1 MHYMHPMHH
10 IQSIARTMFHVLALV
25 GRLCRRCTVTL
36 ARLAAVATLGLYAMS
51 TDVAAADAH
60 DAASLLARYAELAP
74 QLQNNQFQ
82 RPLYINST
90 ESPDSLKGDIFAVL
104 DYPFA
109 TVNAAFNGPEHWCDM
124 LILHLNTKY
133 CRAASQ
139 GGKNQLMVSVGK
151 KHDQPLADAY
161 RVNFNLAVA
170 GSTPEY
176 LDVVLSARD
185 GPMGTSDY
193 RILLQAVAL
202 PNGRTFMHLTYSYAY
217 GMAARI
223 AMKAYL
229 STVGSGKVGFT
240 RTQGSGEA
248 QYIGGVRGVVERNTM
263 RYYLAID
270 AYLSAV
276 SLPEAQQLDRR
287 LQTWFAAT
295 ERYPRQ
301 LHEVERNEYIEM
313 KRSEYQRQQTAH

>member
-1 MHYMHPMHH
+1 MR
-10 IQSIARTMFHVLALV
+10 SIARMIS
-25 GRLCRRCTVTL
+25 RLPGLR
-36 ARLAAVATLGLYAMS
+36 AAVALAGLCMLS
-51 TDVAAADAH
+51 MHVAAAETR
-60 DAASLLARYAELAP
+60 DAASLLARHGELAP
-74 QLQNNQFQ
+74 QLQNNQFH
-82 RPLYINST
+82 RPLYLNST
-90 ESPDSLKGDIFAVL
+90 ESADSLKGDIYAVL

-170 GSTPEY
+170 ASTPEY

-276 SLPEAQQLDRR
+276 SLPEPQQLDRR
-287 LQTWFAAT
+287 LQAWFAAA

-301 LHEVERNEYIEM
+301 LHEVEHDEYIEM
-313 KRSEYQRQQTAH
+313 KRSEYQRQRTAQ

>member
-1 MHYMHPMHH
+1 M
-10 IQSIARTMFHVLALV
+10 LACLFTT
-25 GRLCRRCTVTL
+25 TVR
-36 ARLAAVATLGLYAMS
+36 A
-51 TDVAAADAH
+51 AAADAH
-60 DAASLLARYAELAP
+60 DAASLLARYGELAP

-82 RPLYINST
+82 RPLYINSS
-90 ESPDSLKGDIFAVL
+90 ESGDSLTGDIFAVL

-109 TVNAAFNGPEHWCDM
+109 TVNTAFNGPDHWCDM

-133 CRAASQ
+133 CRATSQ
-139 GGKNQLMVSVGK
+139 SGKNQLMVSVGK

-161 RVNFNLAVA
+161 RVNFNLAVTA
-170 GSTPEY
+170 STPEY

-276 SLPEAQQLDRR
+276 ALPQAQQLDRR

-301 LHEVERNEYIEM
+301 LHEVERNDYLDM
-313 KRSEYQRQQTAH
+313 KRSEYQRQQTAQ

>member
-1 MHYMHPMHH
+1 MLPRLG
-10 IQSIARTMFHVLALV
+10 ATVALA
-25 GRLCRRCTVTL
+25 GLCTL
-36 ARLAAVATLGLYAMS
+36 S
-51 TDVAAADAH
+51 TEVAAADAH
-60 DAASLLARYAELAP
+60 DAASLLARYHELAS

-82 RPLYINST
+82 RPLYMNST

-104 DYPFA
+104 EYPFA
-109 TVNAAFNGPEHWCDM
+109 TVNTALNGADHWCDM

-139 GGKNQLMVSVGK
+139 NGKNQLLVSVGK

-161 RVNFNLAVA
+161 RVTFNLAIA
-170 GSTPEY
+170 ASTPEY

-217 GMAARI
+217 GLAARI

-229 STVGSGKVGFT
+229 STVGSDKVGFT
-240 RTQGSGEA
+240 RTQGGSA
-248 QYIGGVRGVVERNTM
+248 ASYIGGVRGVVERNTM

-270 AYLSAV
+270 AYLSALA
-276 SLPEAQQLDRR
+276 LPEAQQLDRR

-301 LHEVERNEYIEM
+301 LHEVERQEYIDM
-313 KRSEYQRQQTAH
+313 KRSEYARQRTPQ

>member
-1 MHYMHPMHH
+1 M
-10 IQSIARTMFHVLALV
+10 QSLAKLISRLPGLPGLRTLLALA
-25 GRLCRRCTVTL
+25 GLC
-36 ARLAAVATLGLYAMS
+36 AMS
-51 TDVAAADAH
+51 IDVAAAEAH
-60 DAASLLARYAELAP
+60 DAAGLLARYGELAP

-82 RPLYINST
+82 RPLYLNST
-90 ESPDSLKGDIFAVL
+90 ESADSLKGDIFAVL

-109 TVNAAFNGPEHWCDM
+109 TVNAAFNGPDHWCDM

-133 CRAASQ
+133 CRAASA
-139 GGKNQLMVSVGK
+139 GGKHQLMVSVGK

-161 RVNFNLAVA
+161 RVNFSLAVA
-170 GSTPEY
+170 ASTPDY

-229 STVGSGKVGFT
+229 STVGSDKIGFT
-240 RTQGSGEA
+240 RTQESGEVR
-248 QYIGGVRGVVERNTM
+248 YIGGVRGVVERNTM

-276 SLPEAQQLDRR
+276 GLPEAQQLDRR

-295 ERYPRQ
+295 ERYARQ
-301 LHEVERNEYIEM
+301 LHEVERDEYIGM
-313 KRSEYQRQQTAH
+313 KRSEYQRQRTAQ

>member
-1 MHYMHPMHH
+1 M
-10 IQSIARTMFHVLALV
+10 QSIVRLITALLAMRRNREHRAGSVLAAA
-25 GRLCRRCTVTL
+25 GAAL
-36 ARLAAVATLGLYAMS
+36 ALGMACATPLAAAQATSAVDG
-51 TDVAAADAH
+51 H
-60 DAASLLARYAELAP
+60 DASSLLARYGELTP
-74 QLQNNQFQ
+74 QLQKNQFQ
-82 RPLYINST
+82 RPLVLQST
-90 ESPDSLKGDIFAVL
+90 ESAANLKGDIYAVL

-109 TVNAAFNGPEHWCDM
+109 TVSTAFNGPDHWCDM

-133 CRAASQ
+133 CRAVTQNGKSQ
-139 GGKNQLMVSVGK
+139 LQVNVGK

-161 RVNFNLAVA
+161 RVNFSLAVA
-170 GSTPEY
+170 ASTSDY

-229 STVGSGKVGFT
+229 STVGSDKVGFT
-240 RTQGSGEA
+240 RTQGGGDA

-270 AYLSAV
+270 AYLSALGV
-276 SLPEAQQLDRR
+276 AEPQQLERR

-301 LHEVERNEYIEM
+301 LHEVSRDEYIEM
-313 KRSEYQRQQTAH
+313 KRSEYQRQRTPQ

>member
-1 MHYMHPMHH
+1 M
-10 IQSIARTMFHVLALV
+10 QSIVRIIAALLAMRRYRNHRAGPALAHLGTALALGV
-25 GRLCRRCTVTL
+25 ACVTPP
-36 ARLAAVATLGLYAMS
+36 
-51 TDVAAADAH
+51 AAAQAIGAADLH
-60 DAASLLARYAELAP
+60 DAPSLLARYAELTP
-74 QLQNNQFQ
+74 QLQKNQFQ
-82 RPLYINST
+82 RPLVLQST
-90 ESPDSLKGDIFAVL
+90 ESAASLKGDIYAVL

-109 TVNAAFNGPEHWCDM
+109 TVSTAFNGPDHWCDM

-133 CRAASQ
+133 CRAVSQ
-139 GGKNQLMVSVGK
+139 NGKNQLQVNVGK
-151 KHDQPLADAY
+151 KHDQALADAY

-170 GSTPEY
+170 ASTPDY

-217 GMAARI
+217 GLAARI

-229 STVGSGKVGFT
+229 STVGSEKVGFT
-240 RTQGSGEA
+240 RTPGGGDA

-270 AYLSAV
+270 AYLSALGV
-276 SLPEAQQLDRR
+276 AEPQQLERR

-301 LHEVERNEYIEM
+301 LHEVSRDEYIEM
-313 KRSEYQRQQTAH
+313 KRSETQRQRAPQ

>member
-1 MHYMHPMHH
+1 MP
-10 IQSIARTMFHVLALV
+10 F
-25 GRLCRRCTVTL
+25 GVT
-36 ARLAAVATLGLYAMS
+36 AAEG
-51 TDVAAADAH
+51 H
-60 DAASLLARYAELAP
+60 DAASLLARHAELAP

-82 RPLYINST
+82 RPLVLQST
-90 ESPDSLKGDIFAVL
+90 ETPTSLKGDIYAVL

-109 TVNAAFNGPEHWCDM
+109 TVSTAFNGPEHWCDM

-133 CRAASQ
+133 CRATGQGARSQ
-139 GGKNQLMVSVGK
+139 LQVNVGK

-170 GSTPEY
+170 TSAPDY

-217 GMAARI
+217 GLAARI

-229 STVGSGKVGFT
+229 STVGSEKVGFT
-240 RTQGSGEA
+240 RAQGGSDA

-270 AYLSAV
+270 AYLAALAV
-276 SLPEAQQLDRR
+276 PEAQQLDRR

-301 LHEVERNEYIEM
+301 LREVTRDEYIEM
-313 KRSEYQRQQTAH
+313 KRSEVARQRTAQ

>member
-1 MHYMHPMHH
+1 M
-10 IQSIARTMFHVLALV
+10 
-25 GRLCRRCTVTL
+25 
-36 ARLAAVATLGLYAMS
+36 
-51 TDVAAADAH
+51 
-60 DAASLLARYAELAP
+60 
-74 QLQNNQFQ
+74 
-82 RPLYINST
+82 
-90 ESPDSLKGDIFAVL
+90 L

-109 TVNAAFNGPEHWCDM
+109 TVNTAFNGPDHWCDM

-133 CRAASQ
+133 CRATSQ
-139 GGKNQLMVSVGK
+139 GGKSQLMVSVGK

-161 RVNFNLAVA
+161 RVNFTLAVA
-170 GSTPEY
+170 ASTPDY

-202 PNGRTFMHLTYSYAY
+202 PDGRTFMHMTYSYAY

-240 RTQGSGEA
+240 RTQDSGGT

-270 AYLSAV
+270 AYLSAMA
-276 SLPEAQQLDRR
+276 LPETQRLDRR

-301 LHEVERNEYIEM
+301 LHEVERNDYIDM
-313 KRSEYQRQQTAH
+313 KRSEYQRQQTAQ

>member
-1 MHYMHPMHH
+1 MHSLAKF
-10 IQSIARTMFHVLALV
+10 ISCSRLFAR
-25 GRLCRRCTVTL
+25 RLGAAIC
-36 ARLAAVATLGLYAMS
+36 LAAISTMS
-51 TDVAAADAH
+51 TMSVAADAH
-60 DAASLLARYAELAP
+60 DAASLLARYTELTP
-74 QLQNNQFQ
+74 QLQTNQFQ
-82 RPLYINST
+82 RPLYLNST
-90 ESPDSLKGDIFAVL
+90 ESSDNLKGDIFAVL

-109 TVNAAFNGPEHWCDM
+109 TVNTAFNGPDHWCDM

-133 CRAASQ
+133 CRAATQ
-139 GGKNQLMVSVGK
+139 NGKNQLIVSVGK

-161 RVNFNLAVA
+161 RVNFNLAVVA
-170 GSTPEY
+170 ATPEY

-270 AYLSAV
+270 AYLSA
-276 SLPEAQQLDRR
+276 LGAPEAQQLDRR
-287 LQTWFAAT
+287 LQTWYTAT

-301 LHEVERNEYIEM
+301 LHEVERNEYTDM
-313 KRSEYQRQQTAH
+313 KRSEYQRQQTAQ

>member
-1 MHYMHPMHH
+1 M
-10 IQSIARTMFHVLALV
+10 QSIARMIKRLPVLVSRLYRNGARVLPRLGATVALA
-25 GRLCRRCTVTL
+25 GLCTL
-36 ARLAAVATLGLYAMS
+36 S
-51 TDVAAADAH
+51 TEVAAADAH
-60 DAASLLARYAELAP
+60 DAASLLARYHELAS

-82 RPLYINST
+82 RPLYMNST

-104 DYPFA
+104 EYPFA
-109 TVNAAFNGPEHWCDM
+109 TVNTALNGADHWCDM

-139 GGKNQLMVSVGK
+139 NGKNQLLVSVGK

-161 RVNFNLAVA
+161 RVTFNLAIA
-170 GSTPEY
+170 ASTPEY

-217 GMAARI
+217 GLAARI

-229 STVGSGKVGFT
+229 STVGSDKVGFT
-240 RTQGSGEA
+240 RTQGGSA
-248 QYIGGVRGVVERNTM
+248 ASYIGGVRGVVERNTM

-270 AYLSAV
+270 AYLSALA
-276 SLPEAQQLDRR
+276 LPEAQQLDRR

-301 LHEVERNEYIEM
+301 LHEVERQEYIDM
-313 KRSEYQRQQTAH
+313 KRSEYARQRTPQ